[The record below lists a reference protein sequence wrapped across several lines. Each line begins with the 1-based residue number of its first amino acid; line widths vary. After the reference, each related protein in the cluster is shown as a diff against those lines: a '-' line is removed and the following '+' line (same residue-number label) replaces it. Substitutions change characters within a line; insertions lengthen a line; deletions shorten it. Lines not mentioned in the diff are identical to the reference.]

1 MSDPRSQSGGDDRNH
16 DRSDRPPSDRNF
28 QYPQRRDGKGSRPPG
43 KKFQGKKFQGKKF
56 QGGRDRRYGDRPQT
70 HDASGPSGYRR
81 DDRRRDDSRREDNRG
96 GDYRRNNYRRDDGR
110 REDNRGGDYR
120 RNGGQRDGFQGE
132 GRRQGYQRDNRRD
145 DSRWD
150 DRRGG
155 NYRRGGDRR
164 DFDRG
169 DRRDDRRGPRDGYRG
184 GYRGGDRD
192 GFQGRQDRG
201 PRDRRS
207 FDNDSKGDFKGDFR
221 GDYKGDSKGDRRSS
235 WDRKPHRGG
244 KKFNGK
250 FSGRDRRDGHFSDRD
265 SRDRRDFDR
274 GDRRGGRSQQGQF
287 KSGLKNNPFS
297 PAVADTADPSS
308 QEQTTNDLIYGRHS
322 VLEAL
327 ESEERSLHKV
337 WVLSGLR
344 YDPRFHQLLQDAK
357 ANGTV
362 IDEVPRPKLDRL
374 SDGGNHQGIIAQ
386 ISPFEYTALDALIEQ
401 AKQANER
408 PVIVVADG
416 ITDPHN
422 LGAIARTI
430 EALGLHGL
438 VIPQRR
444 AVGVTSTVLKV
455 ASGALEHLPVSR
467 VVNLVK
473 ALESLKEAGFWI
485 YGIDSEASDTLH
497 KTTFDTPVVII
508 VGAEG
513 AGLGVLVQKNCDV
526 TLSIP
531 LAGKTPSLNA
541 SVATGMALY
550 EVASQRWNA
559 TLDLR

>member
-1 MSDPRSQSGGDDRNH
+1 SMSDPRSQSGGDNRDH
-16 DRSDRPPSDRNF
+16 DRSDRPPSDSNF

-56 QGGRDRRYGDRPQT
+56 QGGRERRYGDRPQNSQNY
-70 HDASGPSGYRR
+70 DSSGPSGYRR
-81 DDRRRDDSRREDNRG
+81 DDRRRDDYRRDDNRG
-96 GDYRRNNYRRDDGR
+96 GDYRRNG
-110 REDNRGGDYR
+110 
-120 RNGGQRDGFQGE
+120 GGQRDGFQGE

-150 DRRGG
+150 NRRGG

-164 DFDRG
+164 D

-192 GFQGRQDRG
+192 GFQGRQDRSDRG

-207 FDNDSKGDFKGDFR
+207 FDNDSKGDFKGGFRGDYR
-221 GDYKGDSKGDRRSS
+221 GDYKGDSKGDHRGDRRSS
-235 WDRKPHRGG
+235 WDRKPPRGG

-250 FSGRDRRDGHFSDRD
+250 LNGRDRRDGHFSDRD
-265 SRDRRDFDR
+265 SRDSRDRRDFDR
-274 GDRRGGRSQQGQF
+274 GDRRGDRSQQRQF
-287 KSGLKNNPFS
+287 KSGLKSNPFS
-297 PAVADTADPSS
+297 PATADTEDQSS

-357 ANGTV
+357 ASGTV

-386 ISPFEYTALDALIEQ
+386 ISPFEYTVLDDLIEQ
-401 AKQANER
+401 AKQATER

-473 ALESLKEAGFWI
+473 ALETLKAAGFWI